1 MVLSGIVLYG
11 FSSATGKAVPLT
23 DVPWQ
28 SWAAI
33 TYLVIFGSL
42 IAFVCY
48 LYALQNLPTEQASV
62 YAYINPMV
70 AVILG
75 SMIFDEKLTIYL
87 AIGGL
92 VTLLG
97 VFLVNKA
104 YKITSTEQPEAEG
117 V

>member
-1 MVLSGIVLYG
+1 
-11 FSSATGKAVPLT
+11 
-23 DVPWQ
+23 
-28 SWAAI
+28 
-33 TYLVIFGSL
+33 L

-92 VTLLG
+92 VTLAWS
-97 VFLVNKA
+97 FPRK
-104 YKITSTEQPEAEG
+104 
-117 V
+117 

>member
-1 MVLSGIVLYG
+1 MIISGMVLYS
-11 FSSATGKAVPLT
+11 FSAVTGRAVALT
-23 DVPWQ
+23 AIPWQ

-33 TYLVIFGSL
+33 AYLVIFGSL

-62 YAYINPMV
+62 YAYINPIV
-70 AVILG
+70 AVVLG
-75 SMIFDEKLTIYL
+75 SIVFDEKLTIYL
-87 AIGGL
+87 AFGGL

-104 YKITSTEQPEAEG
+104 YKITTAEQPETEG

>member
-1 MVLSGIVLYG
+1 MVISGIVLYR
-11 FSSATGKAVPLT
+11 FSAATGKAVALT
-23 DVPWQ
+23 AIPWQ

-33 TYLVIFGSL
+33 AYLVIFGSM

-48 LYALQNLPTEQASV
+48 LYALQNLPTEQASI

-92 VTLLG
+92 SYFAWSLSC
-97 VFLVNKA
+97 K
-104 YKITSTEQPEAEG
+104 
-117 V
+117 

>member
-1 MVLSGIVLYG
+1 
-11 FSSATGKAVPLT
+11 
-23 DVPWQ
+23 
-28 SWAAI
+28 
-33 TYLVIFGSL
+33 
-42 IAFVCY
+42 
-48 LYALQNLPTEQASV
+48 
-62 YAYINPMV
+62 MV

-104 YKITSTEQPEAEG
+104 YKITSTEQPETEG